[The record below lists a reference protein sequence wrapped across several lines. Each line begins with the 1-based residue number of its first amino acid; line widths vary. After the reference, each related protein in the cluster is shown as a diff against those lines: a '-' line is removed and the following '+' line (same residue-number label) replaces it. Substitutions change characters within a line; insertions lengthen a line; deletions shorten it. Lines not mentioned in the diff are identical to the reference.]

1 MWLLDPASLKYL
13 LQSLILFIIHCES
26 VAMISLYAWEQSHIH
41 VTRRLTTR
49 QEERSE
55 IPQ

>member
-1 MWLLDPASLKYL
+1 MLHL

-26 VAMISLYAWEQSHIH
+26 MAMISLYAWEQSHIH
-41 VTRRLTTR
+41 VTRLTTR

-55 IPQ
+55 ILQ